1 MTKRISYIDN
11 TRAILIALVV
21 LGHIL
26 NYANP
31 KYDIV
36 PYVLVQQF
44 LDSFHMPA
52 FFVLSGMLTNGDKW
66 RGRSVGSYFL
76 HKAKTL
82 LVPYLF
88 FECVAI
94 LYKHFVL
101 RSVSIAEGLRLMLT
115 FRCNIGNLPP
125 EIDARFIAAVD
136 ADFPL
141 QHRRGLVFAGN
152 VCGVC
157 AVLFIY
163 TFSQKTCVGN
173 RRRFALHRTSVYA
186 GRTCSDIDLPRCTRL
201 CVYAGGQS
209 AE

>member
-52 FFVLSGMLTNGDKW
+52 FFILSGMLTDGDKW

-115 FRCNIGNLPP
+115 FRCNIGADWFLPAMFAACALYCLY
-125 EIDARFIAAVD
+125 IRFPKKLAW
-136 ADFPL
+136 
-141 QHRRGLVFAGN
+141 
-152 VCGVC
+152 
-157 AVLFIY
+157 
-163 TFSQKTCVGN
+163 GN
-173 RRRFALHRTSVYA
+173 RRRFALHCTSVHA
-186 GRTCSDIDLPRCTRL
+186 GRTCSDIDLPRRTRL
-201 CVYAGGQS
+201 CIHAGGQF

>member
-52 FFVLSGMLTNGDKW
+52 FFILSGMLTDGDKW

-88 FECVAI
+88 FECIAI

-115 FRCNIGNLPP
+115 FRCNIGADWFCRQCLRRVRCTVYIYVSPKNLRG
-125 EIDARFIAAVD
+125 ESAAV
-136 ADFPL
+136 
-141 QHRRGLVFAGN
+141 
-152 VCGVC
+152 C
-157 AVLFIY
+157 
-163 TFSQKTCVGN
+163 S
-173 RRRFALHRTSVYA
+173 ALHFGSCRQDMF
-186 GRTCSDIDLPRCTRL
+186 RH
-201 CVYAGGQS
+201 
-209 AE
+209 

>member
-88 FECVAI
+88 FECVAFCISI
-94 LYKHFVL
+94 LCFVPYQL
-101 RSVSIAEGLRLMLT
+101 RKG
-115 FRCNIGNLPP
+115 
-125 EIDARFIAAVD
+125 
-136 ADFPL
+136 
-141 QHRRGLVFAGN
+141 
-152 VCGVC
+152 CG
-157 AVLFIY
+157 
-163 TFSQKTCVGN
+163 
-173 RRRFALHRTSVYA
+173 
-186 GRTCSDIDLPRCTRL
+186 
-201 CVYAGGQS
+201 
-209 AE
+209 